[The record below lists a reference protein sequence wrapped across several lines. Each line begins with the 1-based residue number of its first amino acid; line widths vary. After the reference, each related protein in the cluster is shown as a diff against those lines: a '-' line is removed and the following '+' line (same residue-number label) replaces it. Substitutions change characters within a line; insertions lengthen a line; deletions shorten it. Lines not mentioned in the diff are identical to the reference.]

1 MVKRAYTRDPAAAS
15 AEYGAEFRRDVEAF
29 ITLEAVQACM
39 DVGIRERAPVQGTRY
54 VAFVD
59 PAGGGADSMTL
70 GIAHRQG
77 ELTILDVIRE
87 ETVGTS
93 PALVVERFAETLKA
107 YGVRRVTGDK
117 YAGEWPREQFAKH
130 GVTYEISDKSKTEI
144 YAAFLPILNSQSAR
158 LIEAPKLETQIVSL
172 ERRTTRGTGRDIIDH
187 PQVKGA
193 HDDVANAA
201 AGAVVLATTGRKPLI
216 VSREAVLAFAGP
228 GPGQNRDRH
237 RYGSTL

>member
-1 MVKRAYTRDPAAAS
+1 
-15 AEYGAEFRRDVEAF
+15 
-29 ITLEAVQACM
+29 
-39 DVGIRERAPVQGTRY
+39 
-54 VAFVD
+54 
-59 PAGGGADSMTL
+59 MTL
-70 GIAHRQG
+70 GIAHRQAD
-77 ELTILDVIRE
+77 LTILDVIRE

-107 YGVRRVTGDK
+107 YGVRKVTGDK
-117 YAGEWPREQFAKH
+117 YAGEWQREQFAKH
-130 GVTYEISDKSKTEI
+130 GVTYEILDRSKTEI

-201 AGAVVLATTGRKPLI
+201 AGAVVLAGSGRKPLI
-216 VSREAVLAFAGP
+216 VSREAVAALEARLGP
-228 GPGQNRDRH
+228 TNRHRH
-237 RYGSTL
+237 RYGSIISWPIASASTRSPPSPLMAAGAASTPPPPTPASRATRALS